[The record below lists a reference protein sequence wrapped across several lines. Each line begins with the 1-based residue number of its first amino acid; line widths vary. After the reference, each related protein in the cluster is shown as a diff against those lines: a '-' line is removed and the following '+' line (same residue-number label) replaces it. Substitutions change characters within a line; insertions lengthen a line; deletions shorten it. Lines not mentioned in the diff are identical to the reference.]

1 MEDRQLIRLLFDRAE
16 QAIDILSRR
25 FGSRLYRTAM
35 NILESPQDAE
45 ETVSDTYLAV
55 WNTVPPKE
63 PEPLAPFVYRIG
75 RNIAMTRLR
84 DQSAQKRRSDYDLSL
99 EELAG
104 CIAGPDLWEQIDGR
118 ELGRRIDAF
127 LNTLSPDSRRI
138 FLRRYWFGDP
148 VTDIAKSF
156 GMTQSAVSTRLSR
169 TRDKLKAFLIKE
181 GFYL

>member
-84 DQSAQKRRSDYDLSL
+84 DQSAQKRRSDYFCL
-99 EELAG
+99 
-104 CIAGPDLWEQIDGR
+104 
-118 ELGRRIDAF
+118 
-127 LNTLSPDSRRI
+127 
-138 FLRRYWFGDP
+138 
-148 VTDIAKSF
+148 
-156 GMTQSAVSTRLSR
+156 
-169 TRDKLKAFLIKE
+169 
-181 GFYL
+181 